1 MAPRKRTVTTPDGNT
16 DDDSDTQPTQA
27 VPTGLGASLETID
40 KIRAKRTK
48 VRQGIERDFNKDLSD
63 SKTRINQHYETE
75 KAKRIEFAHQQIRR
89 LSEAMEKKAAC
100 EDRILKMIAMMANEA
115 DKLSSIMHCVLGAR
129 QQLVL
134 EAASSDKYK
143 ERKR

>member
-1 MAPRKRTVTTPDGNT
+1 MSHEPCPGFNELHVVFDRPPGFLSPVPLQQVFRDKH
-16 DDDSDTQPTQA
+16 DSLTCFYH
-27 VPTGLGASLETID
+27 S
-40 KIRAKRTK
+40 
-48 VRQGIERDFNKDLSD
+48 
-63 SKTRINQHYETE
+63 
-75 KAKRIEFAHQQIRR
+75 IEFAHQQIRR

-100 EDRILKMIAMMANEA
+100 EDKILKMIVMMANES
-115 DKLSSIMHCVLGAR
+115 DKLSSIMQCVLGAR

>member
-27 VPTGLGASLETID
+27 VPTGLGASLEKIVSLSIILIPLSSNVLLIPIFQD

-75 KAKRIEFAHQQIRR
+75 KAKRYVSRT
-89 LSEAMEKKAAC
+89 LSWF
-100 EDRILKMIAMMANEA
+100 
-115 DKLSSIMHCVLGAR
+115 H
-129 QQLVL
+129 
-134 EAASSDKYK
+134 
-143 ERKR
+143 

>member
-1 MAPRKRTVTTPDGNT
+1 M
-16 DDDSDTQPTQA
+16 
-27 VPTGLGASLETID
+27 SLQQVFGD
-40 KIRAKRTK
+40 
-48 VRQGIERDFNKDLSD
+48 ERNNLTCFYYS
-63 SKTRINQHYETE
+63 
-75 KAKRIEFAHQQIRR
+75 IEFAHRQIQR

-100 EDRILKMIAMMANEA
+100 EDKILKMIAMMANEA
-115 DKLSSIMHCVLGAR
+115 DKLSSIMYCVLGAR